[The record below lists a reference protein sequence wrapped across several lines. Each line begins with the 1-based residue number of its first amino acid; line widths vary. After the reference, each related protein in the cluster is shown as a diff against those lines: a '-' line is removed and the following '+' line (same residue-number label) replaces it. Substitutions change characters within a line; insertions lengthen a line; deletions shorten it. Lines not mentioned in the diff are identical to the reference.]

1 MDAGSS
7 PSTVDSRD
15 RRLYLAVAACAL
27 VPYLPALWNG
37 FAMDDLYIIVWN
49 PLVHSLQGAWR
60 AFGGPYWPPDLG
72 GQMYRPLPVATFAV
86 DWTIAH
92 GHPAWFHAINLLWH
106 AGVAV
111 IVTALALALHS
122 PSPEGRG
129 GQGVRTPEGR
139 GGQGV
144 RTAALAAGLVFAV
157 HPVHVEAVANVI
169 GLGELMAAVGVC
181 LAVYAAVVR
190 QNVVWSGAALLVGL
204 FSKENAVVAPAL
216 IIWAWIVGF
225 SPRPAPPP
233 RRRLTFVVSWVII
246 AGVYLA
252 VRGAVLHPYARLHA
266 IAPVFLGESAFA
278 GRLTAVAALGDV
290 LRLLAFPLTLRV
302 DYSPAERTVVRSLLD
317 GRLAIGLG
325 CLALWA
331 VLLVLAWR
339 RQRRVEAFGLGWI
352 AIAFL
357 PVSNLLFSTGVLLA
371 ERTLY
376 LPSVGLALAAGAA
389 LARLPVQRLRVVL
402 GLLVVAGGIRSALR
416 TPVWH
421 DDFSVTQSILEDS
434 PQSYRGPA
442 RMGAIYQSHRQPA
455 QALGALREAA
465 KIYDRDPTL
474 FVAAADAEITLG
486 RPRLADTLLMR
497 AEQLCYRCPG
507 YYRTQALAARSRGD
521 SAVADSLLSRIR

>member
-1 MDAGSS
+1 MDSK
-7 PSTVDSRD
+7 D
-15 RRLYLAVAACAL
+15 RRLYLVVAACAL
-27 VPYLPALWNG
+27 VPYVPALWNG
-37 FAMDDLYIIVWN
+37 FAMDDLYIIAWN
-49 PLVHSLQGAWR
+49 PLVHSLHGAWR

-72 GQMYRPLPVATFAV
+72 GQMYRPLPLATFAL
-86 DWTIAH
+86 DWSLAR
-92 GHPAWFHAINLLWH
+92 GHPALFHAMNLLWH
-106 AGVAV
+106 AGAALL
-111 IVTALALALHS
+111 VTALARRWADWTTALVA
-122 PSPEGRG
+122 
-129 GQGVRTPEGR
+129 GVI
-139 GGQGV
+139 
-144 RTAALAAGLVFAV
+144 FAV

-190 QNVVWSGAALLVGL
+190 QSVLWSGAALLFGL
-204 FSKENAVVAPAL
+204 LSKENAVVAPAL
-216 IIWAWIVGF
+216 IVWAWIVGA
-225 SPRPAPPP
+225 PLALRPD
-233 RRRLTFVVSWVII
+233 RRRLFMFVASWVVI

-252 VRGAVLHPYARLHA
+252 VRAVVLQPYARLHA
-266 IAPVFLGESAFA
+266 TAPVFLGESAFA

-290 LRLLAFPLTLRV
+290 VRLLILPLTLRV
-302 DYSPAERTVVRSLLD
+302 DYAPAERTIVRSILD
-317 GRLAIGLG
+317 GRFVIGFA
-325 CLALWA
+325 CLLLWA

-339 RQRRVEAFGLGWI
+339 RQRRLEAYGLGWI

-376 LPSVGLALAAGAA
+376 LPSVGLALAAGTA
-389 LARLPVQRLRVVL
+389 LARLPPERLRVVL
-402 GLLVVAGGIRSALR
+402 VAVVLAGGIRSGLR

-434 PQSYRGPA
+434 PNSYRGPA
-442 RMGAIYQSHRQPA
+442 RMAAIYQSHRQPA

-474 FVAAADAEITLG
+474 FVAAADAAITLG

-497 AEQLCYRCPG
+497 AELLCFRCPG

-521 SAVADSLLSRIR
+521 SAVADSLLARMR

>member
-1 MDAGSS
+1 MDSK
-7 PSTVDSRD
+7 D
-15 RRLYLAVAACAL
+15 RRLYLVVAACAL
-27 VPYLPALWNG
+27 VPYVPALWNG

-49 PLVHSLQGAWR
+49 PLVHSLHGAWR

-72 GQMYRPLPVATFAV
+72 GQMYRPLPLATFAL
-86 DWTIAH
+86 DWSLAR
-92 GHPAWFHAINLLWH
+92 GHPALFHAMNLLWH
-106 AGVAV
+106 AGAALL
-111 IVTALALALHS
+111 VTALARRWADWTTALVA
-122 PSPEGRG
+122 
-129 GQGVRTPEGR
+129 GVI
-139 GGQGV
+139 
-144 RTAALAAGLVFAV
+144 FAV

-169 GLGELMAAVGVC
+169 GLGELMAAVGVW

-190 QNVVWSGAALLVGL
+190 QNVLWSGAALLLGL
-204 FSKENAVVAPAL
+204 LSKENAVVAPAL
-216 IIWAWIVGF
+216 IVWAWIVGA
-225 SPRPAPPP
+225 PLALRPD
-233 RRRLTFVVSWVII
+233 RRRLFMFVASWVVI

-252 VRGAVLHPYARLHA
+252 VRAVVLQPYARLHA
-266 IAPVFLGESAFA
+266 TAPVFLGESAFA

-290 LRLLAFPLTLRV
+290 VRLLVLPLTLRV
-302 DYSPAERTVVRSLLD
+302 DYAPAERTIVRSILD
-317 GRLAIGLG
+317 GRFVIGFA
-325 CLALWA
+325 CLVLWA

-339 RQRRVEAFGLGWI
+339 RQRRLEAYGLGWI

-376 LPSVGLALAAGAA
+376 LPSVGLALAAGTA
-389 LARLPVQRLRVVL
+389 LARLPPERLRVVL
-402 GLLVVAGGIRSALR
+402 VAVVLAGGIRSGLR

-434 PQSYRGPA
+434 PNSYRGPA
-442 RMGAIYQSHRQPA
+442 RMAAIYQSHRQPA

-474 FVAAADAEITLG
+474 FVAAADAAITLG

-497 AEQLCYRCPG
+497 AELLCFRCPG

-521 SAVADSLLSRIR
+521 SAVADSLLARMR

>member
-1 MDAGSS
+1 
-7 PSTVDSRD
+7 VDSKD
-15 RRLYLAVAACAL
+15 RRLYLVVAACAL
-27 VPYLPALWNG
+27 VPYVPALWNG

-49 PLVHSLQGAWR
+49 PLVHSLHGAWR

-72 GQMYRPLPVATFAV
+72 GQMYRPLPLATFAL
-86 DWTIAH
+86 DWSLAR
-92 GHPAWFHAINLLWH
+92 GHPALFHAMNLLWH
-106 AGVAV
+106 AGAALL
-111 IVTALALALHS
+111 VTALARRWADWTTALVA
-122 PSPEGRG
+122 
-129 GQGVRTPEGR
+129 GVI
-139 GGQGV
+139 
-144 RTAALAAGLVFAV
+144 FAV

-190 QNVVWSGAALLVGL
+190 QSVLWSGAALLLGL
-204 FSKENAVVAPAL
+204 LSKENAVVAPAL
-216 IIWAWIVGF
+216 IVWAWIVGA
-225 SPRPAPPP
+225 PLALRPD
-233 RRRLTFVVSWVII
+233 RRRLFMFVASWVVI

-252 VRGAVLHPYARLHA
+252 VRAVVLQPYARLHA
-266 IAPVFLGESAFA
+266 TAPVFLGESAFA

-290 LRLLAFPLTLRV
+290 VRLLILPLTLRV
-302 DYSPAERTVVRSLLD
+302 DYAPAERTIVRSMLD
-317 GRLAIGLG
+317 GRFVIGFA
-325 CLALWA
+325 CLVLWS

-339 RQRRVEAFGLGWI
+339 RQRRLEAYGLGWI

-376 LPSVGLALAAGAA
+376 LPSVGLALAAGTA
-389 LARLPVQRLRVVL
+389 LARLPPERLRVVL
-402 GLLVVAGGIRSALR
+402 VAVVLAGGIRSGLR

-434 PQSYRGPA
+434 PNSYRGPA
-442 RMGAIYQSHRQPA
+442 RMAAIYQSHRQPA

-474 FVAAADAEITLG
+474 FVAAADAAITLG

-497 AEQLCYRCPG
+497 AELLCFRCPG

-521 SAVADSLLSRIR
+521 STVADSLLARMR

>member
-1 MDAGSS
+1 MDSK
-7 PSTVDSRD
+7 D
-15 RRLYLAVAACAL
+15 RRLYLVVAACAL
-27 VPYLPALWNG
+27 VPYVPALWNG

-49 PLVHSLQGAWR
+49 PLVHSLHGAWR

-72 GQMYRPLPVATFAV
+72 GQMYRPLPLATFAL
-86 DWTIAH
+86 DWSLAR
-92 GHPAWFHAINLLWH
+92 GHPALFHAMNLLWH
-106 AGVAV
+106 AGAALL
-111 IVTALALALHS
+111 VTALARRWADWTTALVA
-122 PSPEGRG
+122 
-129 GQGVRTPEGR
+129 GVI
-139 GGQGV
+139 
-144 RTAALAAGLVFAV
+144 FAV

-190 QNVVWSGAALLVGL
+190 QSVLWSGAALLLGL
-204 FSKENAVVAPAL
+204 LSKENAVVAPAL
-216 IIWAWIVGF
+216 IVWAWIVGA
-225 SPRPAPPP
+225 PLALRPD
-233 RRRLTFVVSWVII
+233 RRRLFMFVASWVVI

-252 VRGAVLHPYARLHA
+252 VRAVVLQPYARLHA
-266 IAPVFLGESAFA
+266 TAPVFLGESAFA

-290 LRLLAFPLTLRV
+290 VRLLILPLTLRV
-302 DYSPAERTVVRSLLD
+302 DYAPAERTIVRSMLD
-317 GRLAIGLG
+317 GRFVIGFA
-325 CLALWA
+325 CLVLWS

-339 RQRRVEAFGLGWI
+339 RQRRLEAYGLGWI

-376 LPSVGLALAAGAA
+376 LPSVGLALAAGTA
-389 LARLPVQRLRVVL
+389 LARLPPERLRVVL
-402 GLLVVAGGIRSALR
+402 VAVVLAGGIRSGLR

-434 PQSYRGPA
+434 PNSYRGPA
-442 RMGAIYQSHRQPA
+442 RMAAIYQSHRQPA

-474 FVAAADAEITLG
+474 FVAAADAAITLG

-497 AEQLCYRCPG
+497 AELLCFRCPG

-521 SAVADSLLSRIR
+521 STVADSLLARMR

>member
-1 MDAGSS
+1 M
-7 PSTVDSRD
+7 DSRD
-15 RRLYLAVAACAL
+15 QRLYLTVIACAL

-37 FAMDDLYIIVWN
+37 FAMDDLYIIAWN

-60 AFGGPYWPPDLG
+60 AFGAPYWPPDLG
-72 GQMYRPLPVATFAV
+72 GQMYRPLPLATFAV

-92 GHPAWFHAINLLWH
+92 GHPAWFHAVNLLWH

-111 IVTALALALHS
+111 IVTGLTLRS
-122 PSPEGRG
+122 PSPD
-129 GQGVRTPEGR
+129 GR

-144 RTAALAAGLVFAV
+144 RTAALAGGLIFAV

-169 GLGELMAAVGVC
+169 GLGELMAAAGVC

-190 QNVVWSGAALLVGL
+190 QDVTLSGAALVLGL
-204 FSKENAVVAPAL
+204 LSKENAVVAPAL

-225 SPRPAPPP
+225 PPRPAP
-233 RRRLTFVVSWVII
+233 RRMATFVVSWVII

-252 VRGAVLHPYARLHA
+252 VRGTVLHPYVRLHA

-278 GRLTAVAALGDV
+278 GRLTALAALGDV
-290 LRLLAFPLTLRV
+290 LRVLVFPLTLRV
-302 DYSPAERTVVRSLLD
+302 DYSPAERTIVRSLLD
-317 GRLAIGLG
+317 GRFLIGLA

-331 VLLVLAWR
+331 GLLVMAWR
-339 RQRRVEAFGLGWI
+339 RQRRVEAYGLGWI

-402 GLLVVAGGIRSALR
+402 TLLVLAGGIRSGLR

-442 RMGAIYQSHRQPA
+442 RMAAIYQSHRQPER
-455 QALGALREAA
+455 ALAALHEAVR
-465 KIYDRDPTL
+465 IYDRDPTL
-474 FVAAADAEITLG
+474 FIAGADAALTLG
-486 RPRLADTLLMR
+486 NSRLADSMLAR
-497 AEQLCYRCPG
+497 AELLCYRCSG
-507 YYRTQALAARSRGD
+507 SYRTQALAARSRGD
-521 SAVADSLLSRIR
+521 SAVADSLLARMR

>member
-1 MDAGSS
+1 
-7 PSTVDSRD
+7 
-15 RRLYLAVAACAL
+15 
-27 VPYLPALWNG
+27 
-37 FAMDDLYIIVWN
+37 
-49 PLVHSLQGAWR
+49 
-60 AFGGPYWPPDLG
+60 
-72 GQMYRPLPVATFAV
+72 
-86 DWTIAH
+86 
-92 GHPAWFHAINLLWH
+92 
-106 AGVAV
+106 
-111 IVTALALALHS
+111 
-122 PSPEGRG
+122 
-129 GQGVRTPEGR
+129 
-139 GGQGV
+139 
-144 RTAALAAGLVFAV
+144 
-157 HPVHVEAVANVI
+157 VEAVANVI

-252 VRGAVLHPYARLHA
+252 VRGAVLHPYARLHT

-290 LRLLAFPLTLRV
+290 LRLLVFPLTLRV

-317 GRLAIGLG
+317 GRLAVGLG